1 MRLRSNL
8 LLLVAGTAVPL
19 LALALVLGYVL
30 VEHEKETTRAGATAR
45 TRAVMTAVDSELSG
59 HISSLQG
66 LASSHSLERGDLRA
80 FEEEVRRFL
89 ASQSDWRLVI
99 LTTPSGDLLLNT
111 AAGFKP
117 GLMSSDPA
125 MIRRVVEKRSPQI
138 GDMLLG
144 RLTKTYGVPIRVPV
158 MRGAE
163 VAYVLTAD
171 VEPTSFARLIAA
183 QELPSSWVSGL
194 VDRKGLLVARVPAR
208 PHGSRASEHFLTAVA
223 QSPSIE
229 GWYRGRTV
237 EGVDTFTAYRISPL
251 SGWSVGM
258 GIPTAEVYAV
268 AYRAGWWMLAG
279 TLVSVLLAGGFAWFM
294 GRRIVRPITALAG
307 AARQL
312 GAGGSL
318 PPSAHDSAIGEVG
331 ELSIALQ
338 DASRVVHERE
348 AAHRRLATVVQQ
360 MPGGVI
366 IADAA
371 GNRIIANEQAGR
383 ILGHS
388 ILQSFSDDEIS
399 AVTGACFPD
408 GRPYE
413 AKDFPLAR
421 ALRGEV
427 LADEEVLVQRTGAR
441 RQTISASA
449 AAIRAADGGIMGAVV
464 TFVDISA
471 RKQAEEDR
479 LRALAREQEARSEA
493 ELANRS
499 KDEFLAMLG
508 HELRNPLAPI
518 RTALQLMRLR
528 GDEALMK
535 ERLVIERQVEHLVR
549 MVDDL
554 LDVSRITS
562 GKVELKRERVE
573 LAEIVAE
580 AIEMASPMIEQRQ
593 HRLDVTVPSSGMAIH
608 GDAPRLAQAVCNL
621 LTNAAKYTERKGEI
635 VIDAQRSGADAVLRV
650 RDNGVGIAPE
660 LLAHIFEPFVQAPQ
674 ALERAQGGLGLG
686 LAIVRSLVTLHGGSV
701 HAASDGPGRGAELT
715 IRLPLAESAAAAER
729 TAVAVGRARAP
740 APDAI
745 RVLIVDDNSD
755 AAETLASALRLQGMA
770 VEVAHDGPQ
779 ALKAAPDFRPNVA
792 LLDIGLPVMDG
803 YELARRLRWAA
814 SRDPLAPQLTLIAL
828 TGYGEQSDR
837 ERSRE
842 AGFVHHLV
850 KPVDLEALMALIAG
864 GESLD
869 GRRGLSHPAPG
880 TYRRGDPQ

>member
-19 LALALVLGYVL
+19 LALALVLGYML

-45 TRAVMTAVDSELSG
+45 TRAVMIAVDSELSG
-59 HISSLQG
+59 HILSLQG
-66 LASSHSLERGDLRA
+66 LASSRSLERGDVRA

-89 ASQSDWRLVI
+89 PSQPDWRLVI
-99 LTTPSGDLLLNT
+99 LTTPSGEHLLNT
-111 AAGFKP
+111 AARVKP
-117 GLMSSDPA
+117 GTMSSDPA
-125 MIRRVVEKRSPQI
+125 MIRRVVERRSPQI

-144 RLTKTYGVPIRVPV
+144 RVTQTYGVPIRVPV

-171 VEPTSFARLIAA
+171 VEPTAFARLIAA

-194 VDRKGLLVARVPAR
+194 VDRKGLLIARVPAR
-208 PHGSRASEHFLTAVA
+208 TPGTAASEHFIAAIA
-223 QSPSIE
+223 QSASVE

-237 EGVDTFTAYRISPL
+237 EGIDTFTAYRISPL

-279 TLVSVLLAGGFAWFM
+279 TLASVLLAGGFAWFM
-294 GRRIVRPITALAG
+294 GRRIAQPITALAG
-307 AARQL
+307 AARDI
-312 GAGGSL
+312 GAGGNPL
-318 PPSAHDSAIGEVG
+318 HGAGESGIREVR
-331 ELSIALQ
+331 ELALALQ
-338 DASRVVHERE
+338 DASRAVHERE
-348 AAHRRLATVVQQ
+348 AAHRRLAAVVRQ

-371 GNRIIANEQAGR
+371 GNRIIANEQAER

-388 ILQSFSDDEIS
+388 ILQTYHDDEIS
-399 AVTGACFPD
+399 AITGACFPD
-408 GRPYE
+408 GRPYT
-413 AKDFPLAR
+413 ATDYPLAR

-427 LADEEVLVQRTGAR
+427 LADEEILVLRPGGR

-449 AAIRAADGGIMGAVV
+449 AAIRAADGAIAGAVV
-464 TFVDISA
+464 AFMDISA

-479 LRALAREQEARSEA
+479 LRALAREREARSEA

-528 GDEALMK
+528 GDDALMK

-562 GKVELKRERVE
+562 GKIELRRERVE

-593 HRLDVTVPSSGMAIH
+593 HRLDVRVPHAGMAVEA
-608 GDAPRLAQAVCNL
+608 DAARLAQAICNL

-635 VIDAQRSGADAVLRV
+635 LIDAQRSGAEAVLRV

-660 LLAHIFEPFVQAPQ
+660 LLARIFEPFVQAPQ

-686 LAIVRSLVTLHGGSV
+686 LAIVRSLVALHGGSV
-701 HAASDGPGRGAELT
+701 HAASEGAGCGTELT
-715 IRLPLAESAAAAER
+715 IRLPLAEPAAAAER
-729 TAVAVGRARAP
+729 AEAAVSRARSP
-740 APDAI
+740 APGAK
-745 RVLIVDDNSD
+745 RVLIVDDNPD
-755 AAETLASALRLQGMA
+755 AAETLAAALRLDGMA

-779 ALKAAPDFRPNVA
+779 ALKVAPEFKPDVA

-803 YELARRLRWAA
+803 YELARRLRLAA
-814 SRDPLAPQLTLIAL
+814 ARDPSAPPLRLIAL
-828 TGYGEQSDR
+828 SGYGEQSDR
-837 ERSRE
+837 ERSRK
-842 AGFVHHLV
+842 AGFFRHLV
-850 KPVDLEALMALIAG
+850 KPVDLEALMALIRQG
-864 GESLD
+864 GDLD
-869 GRRGLSHPAPG
+869 DRRSVSS
-880 TYRRGDPQ
+880 